1 MDNNIR
7 GYNHYTT
14 YVRRTTDHLYDHV
27 VNRLYALIT
36 IYDLTMV
43 LSHITIEGT
52 MIILNGRVGG
62 TVTLIRGNGLRTNDQ

>member
-7 GYNHYTT
+7 GYNYNTT

-43 LSHITIEGT
+43 LSHIMIEGT